1 MINAR
6 QASGLGRSSRYATVA
21 IVLHWLIALAIV
33 AQVSIAW
40 RMGAKTPE
48 GFALIQLHKSIGISI
63 LVLSIIRLGWRLT
76 NPPPPEPPGLAT
88 WERVLSQIV
97 HWAFYV
103 IMIGMPLT
111 GWLMVSAS
119 RTQIPTVLFWTVP
132 LANIPGIDG
141 LAPAAKHT

>member
-1 MINAR
+1 MTNAR
-6 QASGLGRSSRYATVA
+6 YAPGLGRSNRYATVA

-40 RMGAKTPE
+40 RMDSKTPE
-48 GFALIQLHKSIGISI
+48 GFALTQLHKSIGISI

-76 NPPPPEPPGLAT
+76 NPPPPEPAGLAR
-88 WERVLSQIV
+88 WERVLSAIV
-97 HWAFYV
+97 HWSFYL

-119 RTQIPTVLFWTVP
+119 KTAIPTLLFWTVP
-132 LANIPGIDG
+132 LANMPGIGG
-141 LAPAAKHT
+141 LAP